1 VLQVLEKDPFV
12 NAESIRVHT
21 RRGVVSLDGTVPHD
35 AERQLAENDAWY
47 VFGVDRVVNR
57 LSVRT

>member
-21 RRGVVSLDGTVPHD
+21 RRAVVSLDGTVLRE
-35 AERQLAENDAWY
+35 AGR
-47 VFGVDRVVNR
+47 G
-57 LSVRT
+57 